1 MKQGSKSGG
10 RRPRGRTNRK
20 QPGGGGGGGGGVG
33 QSRTHTF
40 DSSGPEGRVR
50 GNARQVYEKYL
61 SLARDATSAGDRV
74 AAEAYYQHAEH
85 YFRILGDS
93 TDPTPSGRRVED
105 NQPLPYGN
113 RSEEHTSELQSLMRI
128 SYDVFCLK

>member
-1 MKQGSKSGG
+1 MIRRPPRSTRHDTLFPYTTLFRTQAKMRQGSNSGG

-20 QPGGGGGGGGGVG
+20 QHGGGGGGGGG

-61 SLARDATSAGDRV
+61 S
-74 AAEAYYQHAEH
+74 
-85 YFRILGDS
+85 
-93 TDPTPSGRRVED
+93 
-105 NQPLPYGN
+105 

-128 SYDVFCLK
+128 SYAVFCLKKKHHLDRELQHERDN